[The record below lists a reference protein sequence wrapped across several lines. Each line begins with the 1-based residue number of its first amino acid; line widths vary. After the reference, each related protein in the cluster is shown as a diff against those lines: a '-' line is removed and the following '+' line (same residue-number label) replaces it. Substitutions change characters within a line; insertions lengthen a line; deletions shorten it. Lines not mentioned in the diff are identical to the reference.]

1 MIFAAGLGTRLK
13 PLTDTIPKALVPI
26 GEQPLLYH
34 VLTRIRNA
42 GVDEFVVNV
51 HHFGDKIRAYL
62 QSNDFGVKVTISDE
76 TEALLDTGGG
86 IRHAAEMLSGE
97 GWFLAHNVD
106 ILSNLDLKS
115 FMASG
120 RDDACALLSVSERET
135 FRYLLFDPDMRLVG
149 WTDLRTGEVRSPF
162 KGIKLQKCRRLA
174 FSGIQLIHD
183 KIFRE
188 MSGEPERFSIMD
200 FYIKN
205 ADRLPIFGLEC
216 NDLKIL
222 DVGKISALASAE
234 EMLDL

>member
-51 HHFGDKIRAYL
+51 HHFGDKIRDYL
-62 QSNDFGVKVTISDE
+62 QNNDFGVKITISDE

-86 IRHAAEMLSGE
+86 IKHAAEMLKGE

-120 RDDACALLSVSERET
+120 RDDACALLAVSKRET

-149 WTDLRTGEVRSPF
+149 WTDIRTGEVRSPF
-162 KGIKLQKCRRLA
+162 KGIKPQECHRLA

-188 MSGEPERFSIMD
+188 MSGEPDCFSIMD

-205 ADRLPIFGLEC
+205 ADRLPIFGLKC

-222 DVGKISALASAE
+222 DVGKISTLAYAE